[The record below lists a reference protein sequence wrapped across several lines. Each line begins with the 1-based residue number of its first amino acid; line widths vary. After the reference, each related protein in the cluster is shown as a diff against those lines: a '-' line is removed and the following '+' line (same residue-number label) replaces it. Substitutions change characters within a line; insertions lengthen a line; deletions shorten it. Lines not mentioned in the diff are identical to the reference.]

1 MDTDPAKKKWG
12 QNAGCVLG
20 IFATK
25 AAKKKRRKKSSP
37 RKESWFQ
44 VWVFI
49 LYIYLFITIRNTSA
63 SGRTG
68 IHSDSKTKNLTDL
81 QDVFHMWR
89 LCVCDPKF
97 QVMFL
102 GVSNGNHLRN
112 NHGRLGGNII
122 VTSLQMSREKC
133 QYQPI
138 EIIRILHKKTSVPI
152 PSPRILSSRY
162 PFHDGNSDGN
172 KKSKHIFGKKS

>member
-37 RKESWFQ
+37 RKESCFQ

-89 LCVCDPKF
+89 LCVCVCDPKF
-97 QVMFL
+97 QVMFP

-112 NHGRLGGNII
+112 NHGRLGRNII

-138 EIIRILHKKTSVPI
+138 EIIRILHKKNICPNSVPQ
-152 PSPRILSSRY
+152 
-162 PFHDGNSDGN
+162 NSFE
-172 KKSKHIFGKKS
+172 SISFS